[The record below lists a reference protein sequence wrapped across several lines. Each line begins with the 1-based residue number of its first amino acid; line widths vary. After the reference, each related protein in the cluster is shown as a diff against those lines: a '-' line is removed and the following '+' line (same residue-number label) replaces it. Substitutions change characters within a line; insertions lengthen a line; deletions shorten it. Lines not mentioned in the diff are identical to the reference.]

1 MFSSGIYMKPSYKL
15 WVFFILFVIGIS
27 FLHSQDRRVVLD
39 LIKVNGKVLEKGDL
53 EYLLFSRKDS
63 IAFFYHLEAK
73 DTSNRTPFLFK
84 VVIRNSRDSN
94 FRTLNT
100 NTFSYKYLPEDQYFL
115 RVEAFDPRNK
125 WTAQPLEIN
134 FVVNN
139 KLSAL
144 YSELKGLRAQK
155 VKEQLEKEGNKKTK
169 ESYLW
174 GFEIK
179 STLVGFG
186 LGILFLVLTFVFRH
200 NGKNKEQKKKA
211 QVGVISLEKYKYEQI
226 LLENSN
232 LRAEIAALRGQ
243 IDALNSRAEELR
255 KQNIELKEK
264 VEKLS
269 NSKSE
274 LEELQQ
280 QKDELFA
287 VIIHDIK
294 NPAALIKNLVEL
306 LRSYD
311 LTATEQQ
318 EIIDDILVTSNRIV
332 ALSQEV
338 SRILALESSLMSL
351 NLEEGDINDVIREVV
366 RSNSPNAKN
375 KNINLYVDLNE
386 KIEIFKFDRYKVYEV
401 LDNLVSNAIK
411 FTQKGGE
418 VRVESNIEADKVV
431 IKVIDNGLG
440 LSDEDINRAFQ
451 RGARLSAKPT
461 ADEPTSGLGLWIVK
475 RLVEA
480 MKGKV
485 WVRSSL
491 GKGSTFAFSIPIV
504 KDLTV
509 NFKKEK
515 ELENGLGKE
524 VSLES

>member
-1 MFSSGIYMKPSYKL
+1 MKN
-15 WVFFILFVIGIS
+15 VFKGILFVI
-27 FLHSQDRRVVLD
+27 FLIFSLFPLFSQERKVVLD
-39 LIKVNGKVLEKGDL
+39 NIKVNGKPLEKSYFD
-53 EYLLFSRKDS
+53 YLIFSRKDS
-63 IAFFYHLEAK
+63 ITFFYHLEIS
-73 DTSNRTPFLFK
+73 DTSQRTPFLFK
-84 VVIRNSRDSN
+84 IVIRNSKDSN
-94 FRTLNT
+94 SRTINF
-100 NTFSYKYLPEDQYFL
+100 NNFSYKYLPEDHYYL
-115 RVEAFDPRNK
+115 RIEAFDPRNK
-125 WTAQPLEIN
+125 WTAQPLEIS
-134 FVVNN
+134 FVVND
-139 KLSAL
+139 KLSSL
-144 YSELKGLRAQK
+144 YSELTSLRT
-155 VKEQLEKEGNKKTK
+155 LKTK
-169 ESYLW
+169 EGKQKEEIRTSENLFW

-179 STLVGFG
+179 SVLAGFG
-186 LGILFLVLTFVFRH
+186 AGLILMLVFSLVFIR
-200 NGKNKEQKKKA
+200 NGKNREKKKLKEGQA
-211 QVGVISLEKYKYEQI
+211 GEITLEKYKYEQL

-232 LRAEIAALRGQ
+232 LRAEISALRGQ

-269 NSKSE
+269 SSKSE

-287 VIIHDIK
+287 LIIHDIK

-351 NLEEGDINDVIREVV
+351 NLEDGNINDVIREVV
-366 RSNSPNAKN
+366 KANAPNARN
-375 KNINLYVDLNE
+375 KNINVLVDLDE
-386 KIEIFKFDRYKVYEV
+386 KIEVFKFDRYKVYEV

-418 VRVESNIEADKVV
+418 VRVESSLEGEKVI

-440 LSDEDINRAFQ
+440 LSEEDLSRAFQ

-485 WVRSSL
+485 WVKSVL
-491 GKGSTFAFSIPIV
+491 GKGSTFAFSLPIL
-504 KDLTV
+504 KEISA
-509 NFKKEK
+509 NFKQEK
-515 ELENGLGKE
+515 ELESENTLNY
-524 VSLES
+524 

>member
-1 MFSSGIYMKPSYKL
+1 
-15 WVFFILFVIGIS
+15 
-27 FLHSQDRRVVLD
+27 
-39 LIKVNGKVLEKGDL
+39 
-53 EYLLFSRKDS
+53 
-63 IAFFYHLEAK
+63 
-73 DTSNRTPFLFK
+73 
-84 VVIRNSRDSN
+84 
-94 FRTLNT
+94 
-100 NTFSYKYLPEDQYFL
+100 
-115 RVEAFDPRNK
+115 
-125 WTAQPLEIN
+125 
-134 FVVNN
+134 
-139 KLSAL
+139 
-144 YSELKGLRAQK
+144 
-155 VKEQLEKEGNKKTK
+155 
-169 ESYLW
+169 
-174 GFEIK
+174 
-179 STLVGFG
+179 
-186 LGILFLVLTFVFRH
+186 
-200 NGKNKEQKKKA
+200 
-211 QVGVISLEKYKYEQI
+211 
-226 LLENSN
+226 
-232 LRAEIAALRGQ
+232 
-243 IDALNSRAEELR
+243 LNSRAEELR

-269 NSKSE
+269 SSKSE

-287 VIIHDIK
+287 LIIHDIK

-351 NLEEGDINDVIREVV
+351 NLEEGNINDVIREVV
-366 RSNSPNAKN
+366 KANSPNAKN
-375 KNINLYVDLNE
+375 KNINVFVDLDE
-386 KIEIFKFDRYKVYEV
+386 KIEVFKFDRYKVYEV

-418 VRVESNIEADKVV
+418 VRVESSIEGDKVV

-440 LSDEDINRAFQ
+440 LSDEDLSRAFQ

-485 WVRSSL
+485 WVKSLL
-491 GKGSTFAFSIPIV
+491 GKGSTFAFSLPILKEV
-504 KDLTV
+504 NV
-509 NFKKEK
+509 NFKQEK
-515 ELENGLGKE
+515 ELESDSALNN
-524 VSLES
+524 

>member
-1 MFSSGIYMKPSYKL
+1 MKKYFAF
-15 WVFFILFVIGIS
+15 VFVCFFLIQNFHYLF
-27 FLHSQDRRVVLD
+27 SQDERAGREVVLD
-39 LIKVNGKVLEKGDL
+39 YIKINGKPIDTSNMDL
-53 EYLLFSRKDS
+53 LIFSKIDS
-63 IAFFYHLEAK
+63 ISFFYHLESK
-73 DTSNRTPFLFK
+73 DT
-84 VVIRNSRDSN
+84 N
-94 FRTLNT
+94 FRTAFLFRIIIKNSKDSSIYTT
-100 NTFSYKYLPEDQYFL
+100 NTRNINYKNLPEDQYYL
-115 RVEAFDPRNK
+115 TIQAFDPRNR
-125 WTAQPLEIN
+125 WTAKPLNIQ
-134 FVVNN
+134 FVVND
-139 KLSAL
+139 KLSSIL
-144 YSELKGLRAQK
+144 KEVQQLRKNLPKTKQNLPEQTKQSKEFLGFELKSAGVGLAIGFIVLMIIYLLFLK
-155 VKEQLEKEGNKKTK
+155 GAKGSKAEKE
-169 ESYLW
+169 
-174 GFEIK
+174 
-179 STLVGFG
+179 
-186 LGILFLVLTFVFRH
+186 
-200 NGKNKEQKKKA
+200 
-211 QVGVISLEKYKYEQI
+211 SLEKDKMLIERTKYEQI

-232 LRAEIAALRGQ
+232 LRAEVSALRGQ

-269 NSKSE
+269 NSKEE
-274 LEELQQ
+274 LEELQK

-287 VIIHDIK
+287 LIIHDIK

-351 NLEEGDINDVIREVV
+351 NLELGNINDVIREVV
-366 RSNSPNAKN
+366 RANSPSAKS
-375 KNINLYVDLNE
+375 KNINMFVDLNE
-386 KIEIFKFDRYKVYEV
+386 KLEEFLFDKYKVYEV

-418 VRVESNIEADKVV
+418 VRVTSKLQEDKVV
-431 IKVIDNGLG
+431 IEVIDNGLG

-461 ADEPTSGLGLWIVK
+461 GDEPSSGLGLWIVK

-485 WVRSSL
+485 WVRSKL
-491 GKGSTFAFSIPIV
+491 GKGSTFAFSVPILKEV
-504 KDLTV
+504 TANL
-509 NFKKEK
+509 KEK
-515 ELENGLGKE
+515 QELQEE
-524 VSLES
+524 V

>member
-1 MFSSGIYMKPSYKL
+1 MKLSYK
-15 WVFFILFVIGIS
+15 VGIFFILFFCSLS

-39 LIKVNGKVLEKGDL
+39 QIKVNGKTLEKSDL

-63 IAFFYHLEAK
+63 ITFFYHLETK
-73 DTSNRTPFLFK
+73 DTLNRTPFLFK
-84 VVIRNSRDSN
+84 VVIKNSRDSN
-94 FRTLNT
+94 YRTLNT
-100 NTFSYKYLPEDQYFL
+100 NSFSYKYLPEDQYFL

-125 WTAQPLEIN
+125 WTALPLEIY

-139 KLSAL
+139 KLSSL
-144 YSELKGLRAQK
+144 YSEVKELRNQK
-155 VKEQLEKEGNKKTK
+155 VKDHLKKDDNKKTT

-179 STLVGFG
+179 STLVGLG
-186 LGILFLVLTFVFRH
+186 LGIFLLFVFTFIFRR
-200 NGKNKEQKKKA
+200 NGKNKEQKKKDL
-211 QVGVISLEKYKYEQI
+211 GGIISLEKYKYEQI

-274 LEELQQ
+274 LEELQR

-311 LTATEQQ
+311 LTASEQQ

-351 NLEEGDINDVIREVV
+351 NLEEGNINDVVRDVV
-366 RSNSPNAKN
+366 KSNSPNAKN

-418 VRVESNIEADKVV
+418 VRVESDLEGDKVI

-440 LSDEDINRAFQ
+440 LSDDDLNRAFQ
-451 RGARLSAKPT
+451 RGARLSAQPT
-461 ADEPTSGLGLWIVK
+461 AEEPTSGLGLWIVK
-475 RLVEA
+475 RLVES

-485 WVRSSL
+485 WVRSAL
-491 GKGSTFAFSIPIV
+491 GKGSTFAFSIPII
-504 KDLTV
+504 KDNTA
-509 NFKKEK
+509 NFKEEK
-515 ELENGLGKE
+515 ELENGLEKE
-524 VSLES
+524 ASLES

>member
-1 MFSSGIYMKPSYKL
+1 MKN
-15 WVFFILFVIGIS
+15 FIKVFVIVIIAA
-27 FLHSQDRRVVLD
+27 LTLLPLYSQERRVVLD
-39 LIKVNGKVLEKGDL
+39 NIKVNGKPLEKSDFD
-53 EYLLFSRKDS
+53 YLIFSRKDS
-63 IAFFYHLEAK
+63 ITFFYHLEIS
-73 DTSNRTPFLFK
+73 DTTQRTPFIFK
-84 VVIRNSRDSN
+84 ILIKNSKDSSFRVMN
-94 FRTLNT
+94 FNH
-100 NTFSYKYLPEDQYFL
+100 FSYKYLPEDHYYL
-115 RVEAFDPRNK
+115 RIEAFDPRNK
-125 WTAQPLEIN
+125 WVAQPLELN
-134 FVVNN
+134 FVVND
-139 KLSAL
+139 KLSSI
-144 YSELKGLRAQK
+144 YSELKSLRSSKAKNGKQGG
-155 VKEQLEKEGNKKTK
+155 ETKTT
-169 ESYLW
+169 ESTFW
-174 GFEIK
+174 GFEVK
-179 STLVGFG
+179 SVLAGFGVGFV
-186 LGILFLVLTFVFRH
+186 LVLILSFIIFR
-200 NGKNKEQKKKA
+200 NGKGNEKKKLKGE
-211 QVGVISLEKYKYEQI
+211 QSGVITLEKYKYEQV

-232 LRAEIAALRGQ
+232 LRAEISALRGQ

-269 NSKSE
+269 SSKSE

-287 VIIHDIK
+287 LIIHDIK

-351 NLEEGDINDVIREVV
+351 NLEEGNINDVIREVV
-366 RSNSPNAKN
+366 KANSPNAKN
-375 KNINLYVDLNE
+375 KNINVFVDLDEN
-386 KIEIFKFDRYKVYEV
+386 IEVFKFDRYKVYEV

-418 VRVESNIEADKVV
+418 VRVESSVEGDKVV

-440 LSDEDINRAFQ
+440 LSDEDLSRAFQ

-485 WVRSSL
+485 WVKSVL
-491 GKGSTFAFSIPIV
+491 GKGSTFAFSLPILKEV
-504 KDLTV
+504 NV
-509 NFKKEK
+509 NFKQEK
-515 ELENGLGKE
+515 ELESDSALNN
-524 VSLES
+524 